1 MQCCNS
7 VKSVLL
13 KVKKFDPG
21 RTRTCN
27 LLSRNQ
33 TPYPLGH
40 RTFYN
45 RTSCVANM
53 VIKLA
58 FHLSQPCNQCC
69 NPDLRISMFV
79 AMFLRDFL
87 ANPHGTSTGKLST
100 MLLHL
105 KTCFQTNALKT
116 FELTCQW
123 NKMSSSTNK
132 DCYMPKVL
140 IATCFDEIY
149 QRHWF
154 YETYELV

>member
-13 KVKKFDPG
+13 KVKKIDPG
-21 RTRTCN
+21 RIRTCN

-45 RTSCVANM
+45 RTTCVANM

-87 ANPHGTSTGKLST
+87 ANPHDTSTGQLST

-105 KTCFQTNALKT
+105 KTCFPTNALKT
-116 FELTCQW
+116 FEITCQW
-123 NKMSSSTNK
+123 NEMSSSTNK
-132 DCYMPKVL
+132 DCDMPKLV
-140 IATCFDEIY
+140 IATCSDEMY
-149 QRHWF
+149 QRH
-154 YETYELV
+154 

>member
-1 MQCCNS
+1 MTTI
-7 VKSVLL
+7 VPWAE
-13 KVKKFDPG
+13 KFDPD

-45 RTSCVANM
+45 RTTCVANM

-79 AMFLRDFL
+79 AMFLRYVL
-87 ANPHGTSTGKLST
+87 ANRHDTSTGQLST

-105 KTCFQTNALKT
+105 KTCFPTNALKT
-116 FELTCQW
+116 FEKTFQWKLLTKCRLQPT
-123 NKMSSSTNK
+123 K
-132 DCYMPKVL
+132 
-140 IATCFDEIY
+140 IATCQSYCNMF
-149 QRHWF
+149 R
-154 YETYELV
+154 